1 MAEKDPETTIREFIL
16 KYVETVRAEL
26 AERWKCWPI
35 DLTKNEMHEIIGAL
49 LGRQVTLATQ
59 LALSPS
65 IWNGHT
71 APLFLRSMVDGFITL
86 AWIFVDPVDRSRKFI
101 RYGLGQEK
109 LDIEHRRKLMEE
121 AGKNPDDDPL
131 IKHKEGWVN
140 SQRFTFLT
148 EVNVGSWS
156 GIDIRAMAE
165 DAGYRDLYRYAYVPF
180 SAATHNMWHH
190 VSRYNL
196 TKCPNPLHAYHK
208 VPIDPFLPPDIDY
221 LYRAA
226 KYVEKAL
233 KLFDEKTGVKIS
245 LPSAFEMLVQ
255 FLESLGKEADDRSQL
270 GQDISKEGSDK

>member
-1 MAEKDPETTIREFIL
+1 MAKTDPETVIREFIL

-26 AERWKCWPI
+26 AQRWKCWSI
-35 DLTKNEMHEIIGAL
+35 DLTKNEMHEVIGAL
-49 LGRQVTLATQ
+49 LARQVTLATQ

-86 AWIFVDPVDRSRKFI
+86 AWIFIDPVDRSRKFI

-121 AGKNPDDDPL
+121 AGKNADDDPL
-131 IKHKEGWVN
+131 IEHKEAWLN

-156 GIDIRAMAE
+156 GIDVRAMSE
-165 DAGYRDLYRYAYVPF
+165 DTGQRDLYHYAYVPF
-180 SAATHNMWHH
+180 SAAIHNMWHH

-196 TKCPNPLHAYHK
+196 IKCPNPLHAYHK

-221 LYRAA
+221 FYRAA
-226 KYVEKAL
+226 KYVEKAF

-245 LPSAFEMLVQ
+245 LPSAFDMLIQ
-255 FLESLGKEADDRSQL
+255 FLESLGKES
-270 GQDISKEGSDK
+270 GSGDVDS